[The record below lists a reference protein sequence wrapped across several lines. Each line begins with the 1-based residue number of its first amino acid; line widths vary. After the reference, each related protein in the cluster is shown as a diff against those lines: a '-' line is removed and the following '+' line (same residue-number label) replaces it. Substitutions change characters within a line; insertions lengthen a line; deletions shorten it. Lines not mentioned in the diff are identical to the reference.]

1 MAKSLRLVCAAAV
14 VMVAGM
20 GTSSAWGAG
29 GGGGIREAKNVE
41 VMFGGAWRTGD
52 GVYVTGQPTEGALR
66 ALAADGLKMV
76 ICLRT
81 AREMSDR
88 KALPFDEAA
97 LSKEL
102 GIEFVHVPLGG
113 GTWTYSPQALKRV
126 EEALA
131 RAEGR
136 ALMHCTV
143 GGRAS
148 VMWAA
153 LRASKGMGIEE
164 ALGEAREM
172 ALGVDQVGALL
183 GKRIEYRLT
192 DEPAEREAG
201 WLVDAKW
208 LAEEGESREVRVLDV
223 RPSYSAYFEGHA
235 PGAVHLD
242 AHALR
247 GPREGVPAQF
257 RSAERMAEVFG
268 QAGVTGN
275 ERVVVY
281 GEGGDILSATMAM
294 YALERLGHTN
304 TSLLDGGVEAVREG
318 GRVEQAYGSYKAGE
332 MRWTDVSG
340 MTGVTLEQVK
350 GWVGGDEVLFVDARP
365 SEQYR
370 GETKVWGRNGHIPG
384 AVNVHWR
391 TLTVEENAS
400 RVKGAKE
407 LRAIFEKAGVTP
419 NKDVV
424 VYCGTGREASLLYM
438 ALTRELGYPR
448 VRLYEGGWTEYSAAE
463 GTEVER

>member
-1 MAKSLRLVCAAAV
+1 MVKMWHRAALVGLV
-14 VMVAGM
+14 TLAGLSAGAM
-20 GTSSAWGAG
+20 GSP
-29 GGGGIREAKNVE
+29 GIREAGNVE
-41 VMFGGAWRTGD
+41 VLSGGAWRTPD
-52 GVYVTGQPTEGALR
+52 GVYVTGQPTEETLR
-66 ALAADGLKMV
+66 ALAAEGLKMV

-81 AREMSDR
+81 AREMADR
-88 KALPFDEAA
+88 KAVPFDEAA
-97 LSKEL
+97 LAKEL

-113 GTWTYSPQALKRV
+113 GMWTYSPRALARV

-131 RAEGR
+131 RAEGK

-153 LRASKGMGIEE
+153 LRASKGGVGLEE

-172 ALGVDQVGALL
+172 AMGVDQVGALL

-208 LAEEGESREVRVLDV
+208 LMEEGGSRDVRVLDV

-247 GPREGVPAQF
+247 GPAGGLPAQF

-268 QAGVTGN
+268 QAGVTGS

-281 GEGGDILSATMAM
+281 AEGGDVLSATMAM

-318 GRVEQAYGSYKAGE
+318 GRVEQAYAAYKPGE

-340 MTGVTLEQVK
+340 MTGVTLEQVEK
-350 GWVGGDEVLFVDARP
+350 ALETKDVLFVDARP
-365 SEQYR
+365 AEQYR
-370 GETKVWGRNGHIPG
+370 GETRVWTRNGHIPG
-384 AVNVHWR
+384 AVNVHWKS
-391 TLTVEENAS
+391 LTAEENAS
-400 RVKGAKE
+400 RLRSAAE
-407 LRAIFEKAGVTP
+407 LRTIFENAGVTAE
-419 NKDVV
+419 KDVV
-424 VYCGTGREASLLYM
+424 VYCGTGREATLLYM

-463 GTEVER
+463 RLPMEQ

>member
-1 MAKSLRLVCAAAV
+1 MVKCLRVVCAAAV
-14 VMVAGM
+14 VAMAGM
-20 GTSSAWGAG
+20 GAG
-29 GGGGIREAKNVE
+29 VAPGGDGGIREAKDVE
-41 VMFGGAWRTGD
+41 VIYGGAWVTGD
-52 GVYVTGQPTEGALR
+52 GVYVTGQPTEAALR
-66 ALAADGLKMV
+66 ALVADGLKMV

-88 KALPFDEAA
+88 KTLPFDEAA

-281 GEGGDILSATMAM
+281 AEGGDILSATMAM

-318 GRVEQAYGSYKAGE
+318 GRVEQAYANYKAGE

-340 MTGVTLEQVK
+340 MTGVTLEQVR